1 MAVMER
7 SPQPATDERGP
18 PPPGVLAAVRGSGRR
33 GDTLRLP
40 AAQQMSARHEQIGQ
54 RTGDNEAMRVLFEP
68 AIAHLGKPEYPL
80 DDPDRM
86 LDPRFREG
94 RLLAR
99 TFDLV
104 RFFAGSTSS
113 TTPRWR

>member
-1 MAVMER
+1 MQIA
-7 SPQPATDERGP
+7 ATGGGREMTA
-18 PPPGVLAAVRGSGRR
+18 PPGSLLAHRR
-33 GDTLRLP
+33 GAWRGANTLRLL
-40 AAQQMSARHEQIGQ
+40 AAQQMSARHEQISQGAS
-54 RTGDNEAMRVLFEP
+54 DNEAMSVLVEP
-68 AIAHLGKPEYPL
+68 AIAYLGKPEHPL

-104 RFFAGSTSS
+104 RFLARSIGLTR
-113 TTPRWR
+113 PR